1 MNHNIQIFRPTDR
14 RSAFDGLP
22 EGERA
27 LIHETT
33 YKSDRDDWAGDRIAE
48 KIFHI
53 LNAPEEMLKEDE
65 LVIANNF
72 RAEEHY
78 SLSTG
83 DVVDVDGIS
92 FLCESFGWK
101 EVRLTYLRTQDTYLC
116 HY

>member
-1 MNHNIQIFRPTDR
+1 MNHNITIFRPTDR

-27 LIHETT
+27 KIYETS
-33 YKSDRDDWAGDRIAE
+33 YESDRDDWASDRVAE
-48 KIFHI
+48 RMFHI

-65 LVIANNF
+65 LVVANDF
-72 RAEEHY
+72 RAQEHY

-101 EVRLTYLRTQDTYLC
+101 EVTLTYGSTRDIYLC
-116 HY
+116 HA